1 MDRWAS
7 APRARERFN
16 VPRPIG
22 AATPLL
28 AVAVVAACVA
38 LAGSPRLPLAVA
50 VGALLLAGVRASF
63 SVHDRSHLRRRADAL
78 MQTGAQVHPQS
89 QLLVWRAGELT
100 AERNRRSLAR
110 SLRRMVQEVERPSP
124 LSASPL
130 NRRGVR
136 PHLELVRALADRVGS
151 LERPVAAQGMVLV
164 EQLLTDGI
172 GSPLYQGGR
181 VGDLPAAL
189 DACIAALEPV
199 DEPLADRRPDSRPR
213 TSLRGRAPSRL
224 PLSSGGG
231 R

>member
-7 APRARERFN
+7 AQRAQRSFE

-28 AVAVVAACVA
+28 AVAVVAACTA
-38 LAGSPRLPLAVA
+38 LAVSPRLPLALA
-50 VGALLLAGVRASF
+50 AGALLFAGVRAF
-63 SVHDRSHLRRRADAL
+63 SAARDRSLLRRQADAL
-78 MQTGAQVHPQS
+78 LQTGAHVHPQS
-89 QLLVWRAGELT
+89 QLLLWRSAELT

-110 SLRRMVQEVERPSP
+110 SLRRIVQEVERPSP

-164 EQLLTDGI
+164 EQLVTDGL
-172 GSPLYQGGR
+172 GSSLYQGGR
-181 VGDLPAAL
+181 SGDLPEAVA
-189 DACIAALEPV
+189 ACIAALEPV
-199 DEPLADRRPDSRPR
+199 DGLAADRRLDGRSMAGV
-213 TSLRGRAPSRL
+213 RGRAPSRL